1 MGRIRRSTTDF
12 DDVATAVAARFTG
25 NLDPSKLSAGFAG
38 MNLDAIWWPLEDFGD
53 GCGSFIFSF
62 IFFRQE

>member
-1 MGRIRRSTTDF
+1 
-12 DDVATAVAARFTG
+12 
-25 NLDPSKLSAGFAG
+25 LSAGFAG

-53 GCGSFIFSF
+53 GSFIFSF